1 MGKEVDYEFDYMM
14 KDFVVS
20 HIVVYID
27 GSVSIKN
34 FTDNRFYLPFMYQ
47 GVTREDVEDL
57 LRTRVFDE
65 GRPDKREMLRKM
77 GVPFYDPLMIVLR
90 TRGVKLKD
98 YFWVRFD
105 KRDTWYDVTSKLREE
120 GVVFDY

>member
-65 GRPDKREMLRKM
+65 GRPDNREMLRKM

-90 TRGVKLKD
+90 TRGGKVKGLLLGKIQ
-98 YFWVRFD
+98 
-105 KRDTWYDVTSKLREE
+105 
-120 GVVFDY
+120 